1 MTPDQKTAL
10 KQALDQHSFRMSIKD
25 AAPEDIKQLPEDFQ
39 VPSYSANA
47 SPIYDNQLF
56 PKITSADDLIKLG
69 YATPEGVATENGEM
83 AISLKKAG
91 ALNDDYTL
99 NDTGKAMMANP
110 ADLLEEEN
118 LPLYNKAKELDLD
131 GSGRELSWGERY
143 TNFEKEMKEGAKNL
157 ALLIATATPTS
168 SITGGSPYAPVART
182 AKEQAAL
189 NLEASEALGGLVKS
203 GAQLATGVSKIAGAG
218 AIRALADSEA
228 EERLA
233 LSMFD
238 QRFEKIDRDIQ
249 ASRVSEVIDAM
260 GQMAGAELGLTEA
273 RKKNIELVGKEE
285 AAAIEK
291 RGESAGQFAGMIN
304 PYGAAAMTGK
314 VAFGVAGKGLGVA
327 FRPISRSLLQAD
339 SKAALVLERT
349 RQLASLE
356 RRTAGFQAAAQAA
369 ERQAVIAESMAE
381 KFSKAGLTDRA
392 NNALKLANQSR
403 GKGQEALTRVGGF
416 TDEITKVSDDLAKAT
431 QSAGVAD
438 KVLQMG
444 QVAKQIPYLPI
455 VAIGKTLELTGRGMI
470 GIDKGLSTFAAKVGA
485 DKAYNAMNR
494 ISSLSG
500 LGGAGAALGLGP
512 VAFIPAAARLAWSTA
527 PYLKAAGE
535 YVSLVGKEASKARGQ
550 IGFWKRIYEM
560 PNKGPAHRMVSGLMD
575 TATAGGLVTGMGSRV
590 TKGLLASY
598 PVDLAYE
605 WVSEGGDLNPNVFKQ
620 AAVETLFFGGT
631 GAALGGITMGS
642 ANRIKQ
648 LQNGDALNFYSSI
661 SDPAQRL
668 MYNGMPSDLKRVVGT
683 FSASNPGAKIQFV
696 DQGLGAY
703 DRNTKTVMINPNA
716 PNPLKPLLTHEFM
729 HHMLNNGI
737 GDGVIAQLVGDGFQ
751 TGGLLRGKDGSYDAQ
766 YSDFKEEYVG
776 RLRKQHEREVKLRD
790 AIGDPMTKSER
801 DFKTPDEKYLAEEY
815 FIETNVDDMLGLVES
830 GKLGKMAGRMIIN
843 DKVRALG
850 DSILNKSSILRDLH
864 FRIGGVID
872 NSGKM
877 VTGNGFL
884 GGKLYQSP
892 EVRRMFQKMVSE
904 SVGRRGGIDAAKRK
918 AREGVEIPIQG
929 KSDPIL
935 GELGSLWESD
945 SDGSPL
951 VDGNGDFV
959 PLKKETDELRS
970 QAGLLL
976 VDDLKA
982 RQNRGET
989 IPDGELAY
997 NPENNTWSGQYLNDR
1012 QIELLSLSGRFNSKQ
1027 IKQLKL
1033 LNEGARQTS
1042 DTNAD
1047 PATRGHRFSVIY
1059 QSALKKNRKG
1069 QWKYDQIKPQ
1079 LRDVVPYGVEIS
1091 KDGNIL
1097 IRIMSTNQL
1106 FANVSEK
1113 AASKRGRMLYDG
1125 NMETILRDAN
1135 AIIDLHGK
1143 NQATDAY
1150 FKEKYGGKWETHKSF
1165 INSVFGNVGKGHKDI
1180 NPLVASDRVDA
1191 VVKSYRL
1198 DRMNKATQLVG
1209 STQLPY
1215 QNNMIKINYLPEGE
1229 PIMDA
1234 NGEPKDLRNTPR
1246 YEATSQVK
1254 MPEQRQMPE
1263 GEAPAPSQTRFMP
1276 EGVDEDG
1283 FYSQLDKVITD
1294 KVPNRATVAQIM
1306 ATIDPTR
1313 GSGVKADEIKWSGVE
1328 QALASLEKDGKV
1340 SKEDLLNYL
1349 RNEGNVRFEE
1359 VTLSDPRSK
1368 KFHPGVRVEQTDEGW
1383 FIVTPT
1389 EDAGPFE
1396 SREQA
1401 EAEMND
1407 PNSGY
1412 LSTDPD
1418 LAGRG
1423 EVKFAQYVLPGGENY
1438 REVVLAMPS
1447 RDRSGNAE
1455 GRSPEEQAEYERDLA
1470 ATGEYRSSH
1479 FPDIPNYVA
1488 HMRVNERT
1496 DANGME
1502 GLFAE
1507 EFQSDRHQEGRK
1519 KGYALTPEEKAE
1531 IASLEAKA
1539 KRNGGIVKLNAEDK
1553 ARWDELG
1560 AKFETQGIA
1569 DAPFRTTW
1577 PLQLFKRLLRD
1588 AVDSGKDWVG
1598 WTVGD
1603 TQNERFDLSK
1613 SVDFIKHKPLDGY
1626 PDGSKRITIQLL
1638 EGRTVVIGV
1647 DANGRIVSGVGN
1659 SAAYEG
1665 KTLEDVIGKD
1675 VAARILAGEGK
1686 PQSETA
1692 WGAGLAAAD
1701 EMTLRG
1707 NDLKMGGSG
1716 MRGFYDTM
1724 QPKEVGK
1731 YVKQWGGKVE
1741 KGVVSSADEMSA
1753 PQGAAITNIV
1763 DSDGT
1768 VLSSYDQAD
1777 AGTRRDLAQRW
1788 LDYSSHIY
1796 PDARL
1801 EEGNQTSNAPEAPIW
1816 RVNITPEMRK
1826 LSQTGQMRYL
1836 PESGE
1841 TNTNVDNATA
1851 QKLDNEPTLTRYRA
1865 MALIDGKLYPPMST
1879 SIGKSR
1885 RPPEE
1890 IGKWMK
1896 AEERPDLV
1904 PTTGRNAGNFRLK
1917 GPNGDD
1923 VWAIYAPYFHSS
1935 SNPLNDQFSAA
1946 YKKPLVTVEVEIP
1959 ANDEYQAKGSK
1970 RAVGEHKWA
1979 GGRMVNLS
1987 RYAKIKRIVPD
1998 SEVASLISKSIPKG
2012 TVIKDNVVT
2021 PSLRRELEKVGVEI
2035 KTSGLVKTD
2044 KRFLPEDYKS
2054 HHDETLLRSAWNGK
2068 ELDLTRP
2075 FKASESLPSLA
2086 MRTNWNDKPLVNKD
2100 DFDFTKKARVIFG
2113 KNKNGDDVTIKFDP
2127 NLLNIPS
2134 IVDFA
2139 DVYTGEQIQY
2149 TIADRMSAVD
2159 GDMGG
2164 ALHAFLKN
2172 NDVIIEGPDG
2182 RKYKVGWGNNSSTVG
2197 TKMRRKAKDGAKV
2210 LMVYLMGNDAHQS
2223 NTRTVRLFDTQL
2235 ENSSMPSHMVGI
2247 ARAYS
2252 YIAIKEIKYQ
2262 SAIKEVERIDAL
2274 IQKAKKAGKSKRGP
2288 DYIDGLKS
2296 EKNLAIKES
2305 QKIKVSSYENELSGI
2320 FRKVKS
2326 SQTRLSNGLGK
2337 QSTVDANIEELINFA
2352 ASAKGK
2358 KLIGE
2363 IPSKFIYEMTG
2374 TFDGRKSA
2382 VSQISNLKLSDFDG
2396 PALSAATADMETGDK
2411 NAVVAA
2417 IDLSDDQDFF
2427 MLYMGNDPKQANA
2440 MTASEKAA
2448 AANLKQNNNFV
2459 IHEAYD
2465 TLILSPLDGRRNLNS
2480 RMENA
2485 LDAVPDSFQDVLD
2498 DRPSVKAQV
2507 GKTNAK
2513 GNLILSEDNLLN
2525 TVRDQQSVPL
2535 IYNPKK

>member
-25 AAPEDIKQLPEDFQ
+25 AAPEDIEQLPEDFQ

-110 ADLLEEEN
+110 ADLLKEEN

-131 GSGRELSWGERY
+131 GSGKELSWGD
-143 TNFEKEMKEGAKNL
+143 TFSQFGKEVKEGAKNL
-157 ALLIATATPTS
+157 ALLLATATPTS

-189 NLEASEALGGLVKS
+189 NLEAEGALGGLVKS
-203 GAQLATGVSKIAGAG
+203 GAQLATGVYKIAGTG
-218 AIRALADSEA
+218 LIKALADSEE
-228 EERLA
+228 EEREA
-233 LSMFD
+233 LSSFD

-249 ASRVSEVIDAM
+249 ASRASEVIDAM

-273 RKKNIELVGKEE
+273 REKNVELVGKEE

-403 GKGQEALTRVGGF
+403 VKGQEALTRVGGF

-444 QVAKQIPYLPI
+444 QVAKQIPYLPV

-575 TATAGGLVTGMGSRV
+575 TATAGGLVTGMGSRI

-843 DKVRALG
+843 DKGRALG

-918 AREGVEIPIQG
+918 AREGVEIPIRG

-935 GELGSLWESD
+935 GELNSLWESD

-1097 IRIMSTNQL
+1097 IRVMSTNQL

-1263 GEAPAPSQTRFMP
+1263 GEAPTSSQTRFMP

-1283 FYSQLDKVITD
+1283 FYSQLDKVIAD

-1313 GSGVKADEIKWSGVE
+1313 GSGVKADEIKWSGIE
-1328 QALASLEKDGKV
+1328 QALTSLEKDGKV

-1349 RNEGNVRFEE
+1349 RNEGAVRFEE

-1368 KFHPGVRVEQTDEGW
+1368 KFHSGVRVEQTDEGW

-1438 REVVLAMPS
+1438 REVVLAMPQQQGLPTGHSFDEKINNGNS
-1447 RDRSGNAE
+1447 RWFIKNQEGKSVAVGN
-1455 GRSPEEQAEYERDLA
+1455 SQAEALGDYYTKYPKSA
-1470 ATGEYRSSH
+1470 SQYTSSH

-1488 HMRVNERT
+1488 HMRTNERT
-1496 DANGME
+1496 DADGME

-1519 KGYALTPEEKAE
+1519 KGYVTTENEKQSASNRIKEIRKLQNELDPNSEQYKKLESEVPELART
-1531 IASLEAKA
+1531 ISTDASG
-1539 KRNGGIVKLNAEDK
+1539 R
-1553 ARWDELG
+1553 
-1560 AKFETQGIA
+1560 IA

-1613 SVDFIKHKPLDGY
+1613 SVDKISVPMVNAESRSVRIDEKGGSSFKLMVRNDGTVEGQMSAGQFTGKKLD
-1626 PDGSKRITIQLL
+1626 
-1638 EGRTVVIGV
+1638 E
-1647 DANGRIVSGVGN
+1647 
-1659 SAAYEG
+1659 
-1665 KTLEDVIGKD
+1665 VIGKD
-1675 VAARILAGEGK
+1675 MADKIMAA
-1686 PQSETA
+1686 TA
-1692 WGAGLAAAD
+1692 PVD
-1701 EMTLRG
+1701 FEG
-1707 NDLKMGGSG
+1707 NDLKVGGSG

-1741 KGVVSSADEMSA
+1741 KTDLEQSTEADIMS
-1753 PQGAAITNIV
+1753 G
-1763 DSDGT
+1763 
-1768 VLSSYDQAD
+1768 
-1777 AGTRRDLAQRW
+1777 
-1788 LDYSSHIY
+1788 
-1796 PDARL
+1796 
-1801 EEGNQTSNAPEAPIW
+1801 EEAETGSVPIW

-1841 TNTNVDNATA
+1841 TNTTVDNATA
-1851 QKLDNEPTLTRYRA
+1851 EKLDKEPTLTRYRA

-2021 PSLRRELEKVGVEI
+2021 PSLRRELEKIGVEI

-2044 KRFLPEDYKS
+2044 KRLLPAAKS
-2054 HHDETLLRSAWNGK
+2054 
-2068 ELDLTRP
+2068 
-2075 FKASESLPSLA
+2075 
-2086 MRTNWNDKPLVNKD
+2086 
-2100 DFDFTKKARVIFG
+2100 
-2113 KNKNGDDVTIKFDP
+2113 
-2127 NLLNIPS
+2127 
-2134 IVDFA
+2134 
-2139 DVYTGEQIQY
+2139 
-2149 TIADRMSAVD
+2149 
-2159 GDMGG
+2159 
-2164 ALHAFLKN
+2164 
-2172 NDVIIEGPDG
+2172 
-2182 RKYKVGWGNNSSTVG
+2182 
-2197 TKMRRKAKDGAKV
+2197 
-2210 LMVYLMGNDAHQS
+2210 
-2223 NTRTVRLFDTQL
+2223 
-2235 ENSSMPSHMVGI
+2235 
-2247 ARAYS
+2247 
-2252 YIAIKEIKYQ
+2252 IAI
-2262 SAIKEVERIDAL
+2262 A
-2274 IQKAKKAGKSKRGP
+2274 AK
-2288 DYIDGLKS
+2288 LK
-2296 EKNLAIKES
+2296 
-2305 QKIKVSSYENELSGI
+2305 
-2320 FRKVKS
+2320 
-2326 SQTRLSNGLGK
+2326 
-2337 QSTVDANIEELINFA
+2337 
-2352 ASAKGK
+2352 
-2358 KLIGE
+2358 
-2363 IPSKFIYEMTG
+2363 
-2374 TFDGRKSA
+2374 
-2382 VSQISNLKLSDFDG
+2382 
-2396 PALSAATADMETGDK
+2396 
-2411 NAVVAA
+2411 
-2417 IDLSDDQDFF
+2417 
-2427 MLYMGNDPKQANA
+2427 
-2440 MTASEKAA
+2440 
-2448 AANLKQNNNFV
+2448 
-2459 IHEAYD
+2459 
-2465 TLILSPLDGRRNLNS
+2465 
-2480 RMENA
+2480 
-2485 LDAVPDSFQDVLD
+2485 
-2498 DRPSVKAQV
+2498 
-2507 GKTNAK
+2507 
-2513 GNLILSEDNLLN
+2513 
-2525 TVRDQQSVPL
+2525 
-2535 IYNPKK
+2535 

>member
-25 AAPEDIKQLPEDFQ
+25 AAPEEIEQLPEDFQ
-39 VPSYSANA
+39 VPSYSVNT
-47 SPIYDNQLF
+47 SPVYDNQLF

-69 YATPEGVATENGEM
+69 YATPEGTATENGQM
-83 AISLKKAG
+83 AISLKRAG

-118 LPLYNKAKELDLD
+118 LPLYIKAKELDLD
-131 GSGRELSWGERY
+131 GSGRELSWGEHY
-143 TNFEKEMKEGAKNL
+143 ANLEKEVKEGAKNL
-157 ALLIATATPTS
+157 SILLATASPTS
-168 SITGGSPYAPVART
+168 SITGGSPYEPVVRT
-182 AKEQAAL
+182 TKEQAAL
-189 NLEASEALGGLVKS
+189 NLEAEAALGGLVKS

-218 AIRALADSEA
+218 AIKALADSEA

-444 QVAKQIPYLPI
+444 QVAKQIPYLPV

-590 TKGLLASY
+590 TKGLLSSY

-1033 LNEGARQTS
+1033 LNEGARKTS

-1246 YEATSQVK
+1246 YEAVSQVK
-1254 MPEQRQMPE
+1254 MPEQVRQMPE
-1263 GEAPAPSQTRFMP
+1263 KRVAFEQDQDKKAQTNGNQPTTIQAESSRTGTGRPETQGGGLRGQGGLPRGTEQLQPLYSPRDSGIPLEGLPATVKVPGLGRVTFGPNETSRQVAADYAKSVGIDYNPPKQYAEVDEARATSIAAEYDKMVHAPNDPKVKASYDAMIKETLAQWEAIKKTGLKVEAIPAGAPNPYEASPRLAVIDVNDNNHLWFFPTEAGFGTAETADIDISGNPLMAPTGEILNGHKMLANDVFRVVHDYFGHIKEGVGFRADGEENAWRSHSSMYSDLARPAMTSETRGQNSWVNYGPYGEHNRNAKGDTIYAPQKTGIMPDWVMQEGASDPKSNNVRFMP
-1276 EGVDEDG
+1276 EGKSKAKTAPRSYRRSNKE
-1283 FYSQLDKVITD
+1283 Y
-1294 KVPNRATVAQIM
+1294 R
-1306 ATIDPTR
+1306 DPT
-1313 GSGVKADEIKWSGVE
+1313 
-1328 QALASLEKDGKV
+1328 L
-1340 SKEDLLNYL
+1340 
-1349 RNEGNVRFEE
+1349 
-1359 VTLSDPRSK
+1359 
-1368 KFHPGVRVEQTDEGW
+1368 
-1383 FIVTPT
+1383 
-1389 EDAGPFE
+1389 
-1396 SREQA
+1396 
-1401 EAEMND
+1401 
-1407 PNSGY
+1407 
-1412 LSTDPD
+1412 
-1418 LAGRG
+1418 
-1423 EVKFAQYVLPGGENY
+1423 
-1438 REVVLAMPS
+1438 
-1447 RDRSGNAE
+1447 
-1455 GRSPEEQAEYERDLA
+1455 
-1470 ATGEYRSSH
+1470 
-1479 FPDIPNYVA
+1479 
-1488 HMRVNERT
+1488 
-1496 DANGME
+1496 
-1502 GLFAE
+1502 
-1507 EFQSDRHQEGRK
+1507 
-1519 KGYALTPEEKAE
+1519 
-1531 IASLEAKA
+1531 A
-1539 KRNGGIVKLNAEDK
+1539 KR
-1553 ARWDELG
+1553 
-1560 AKFETQGIA
+1560 IA
-1569 DAPFRTTW
+1569 F
-1577 PLQLFKRLLRD
+1577 
-1588 AVDSGKDWVG
+1588 
-1598 WTVGD
+1598 
-1603 TQNERFDLSK
+1603 
-1613 SVDFIKHKPLDGY
+1613 
-1626 PDGSKRITIQLL
+1626 
-1638 EGRTVVIGV
+1638 
-1647 DANGRIVSGVGN
+1647 
-1659 SAAYEG
+1659 
-1665 KTLEDVIGKD
+1665 
-1675 VAARILAGEGK
+1675 
-1686 PQSETA
+1686 
-1692 WGAGLAAAD
+1692 
-1701 EMTLRG
+1701 
-1707 NDLKMGGSG
+1707 
-1716 MRGFYDTM
+1716 
-1724 QPKEVGK
+1724 
-1731 YVKQWGGKVE
+1731 
-1741 KGVVSSADEMSA
+1741 
-1753 PQGAAITNIV
+1753 AI
-1763 DSDGT
+1763 
-1768 VLSSYDQAD
+1768 
-1777 AGTRRDLAQRW
+1777 
-1788 LDYSSHIY
+1788 
-1796 PDARL
+1796 
-1801 EEGNQTSNAPEAPIW
+1801 
-1816 RVNITPEMRK
+1816 
-1826 LSQTGQMRYL
+1826 
-1836 PESGE
+1836 
-1841 TNTNVDNATA
+1841 
-1851 QKLDNEPTLTRYRA
+1851 
-1865 MALIDGKLYPPMST
+1865 
-1879 SIGKSR
+1879 
-1885 RPPEE
+1885 
-1890 IGKWMK
+1890 
-1896 AEERPDLV
+1896 
-1904 PTTGRNAGNFRLK
+1904 
-1917 GPNGDD
+1917 
-1923 VWAIYAPYFHSS
+1923 
-1935 SNPLNDQFSAA
+1935 
-1946 YKKPLVTVEVEIP
+1946 
-1959 ANDEYQAKGSK
+1959 
-1970 RAVGEHKWA
+1970 
-1979 GGRMVNLS
+1979 
-1987 RYAKIKRIVPD
+1987 
-1998 SEVASLISKSIPKG
+1998 
-2012 TVIKDNVVT
+2012 
-2021 PSLRRELEKVGVEI
+2021 
-2035 KTSGLVKTD
+2035 SGLSEETE
-2044 KRFLPEDYKS
+2044 KR
-2054 HHDETLLRSAWNGK
+2054 
-2068 ELDLTRP
+2068 
-2075 FKASESLPSLA
+2075 
-2086 MRTNWNDKPLVNKD
+2086 NDK
-2100 DFDFTKKARVIFG
+2100 
-2113 KNKNGDDVTIKFDP
+2113 
-2127 NLLNIPS
+2127 
-2134 IVDFA
+2134 
-2139 DVYTGEQIQY
+2139 
-2149 TIADRMSAVD
+2149 
-2159 GDMGG
+2159 
-2164 ALHAFLKN
+2164 
-2172 NDVIIEGPDG
+2172 
-2182 RKYKVGWGNNSSTVG
+2182 
-2197 TKMRRKAKDGAKV
+2197 
-2210 LMVYLMGNDAHQS
+2210 
-2223 NTRTVRLFDTQL
+2223 
-2235 ENSSMPSHMVGI
+2235 
-2247 ARAYS
+2247 
-2252 YIAIKEIKYQ
+2252 
-2262 SAIKEVERIDAL
+2262 
-2274 IQKAKKAGKSKRGP
+2274 
-2288 DYIDGLKS
+2288 
-2296 EKNLAIKES
+2296 
-2305 QKIKVSSYENELSGI
+2305 
-2320 FRKVKS
+2320 
-2326 SQTRLSNGLGK
+2326 
-2337 QSTVDANIEELINFA
+2337 
-2352 ASAKGK
+2352 
-2358 KLIGE
+2358 
-2363 IPSKFIYEMTG
+2363 
-2374 TFDGRKSA
+2374 
-2382 VSQISNLKLSDFDG
+2382 
-2396 PALSAATADMETGDK
+2396 
-2411 NAVVAA
+2411 
-2417 IDLSDDQDFF
+2417 
-2427 MLYMGNDPKQANA
+2427 
-2440 MTASEKAA
+2440 
-2448 AANLKQNNNFV
+2448 
-2459 IHEAYD
+2459 
-2465 TLILSPLDGRRNLNS
+2465 
-2480 RMENA
+2480 
-2485 LDAVPDSFQDVLD
+2485 
-2498 DRPSVKAQV
+2498 
-2507 GKTNAK
+2507 
-2513 GNLILSEDNLLN
+2513 
-2525 TVRDQQSVPL
+2525 
-2535 IYNPKK
+2535 

>member
-1 MTPDQKTAL
+1 MTPDQKIAL

-25 AAPEDIKQLPEDFQ
+25 AAPKDFQ
-39 VPSYSANA
+39 VPSYSANT
-47 SPIYDNQLF
+47 SPVYDNQLF

-118 LPLYNKAKELDLD
+118 LPLYIKAKELDLD
-131 GSGRELSWGERY
+131 GSGRELSWGEHL
-143 TNFEKEMKEGAKNL
+143 EGLKKTVIKGGKNL
-157 ALLIATATPTS
+157 AVLLATASPTS
-168 SITGGSPYAPVART
+168 SLTGRSPYEQEAYT
-182 AKEQAAL
+182 DKERAAL
-189 NLEASEALGGLVKS
+189 NLEAEAALGGLVKS
-203 GAQLATGVSKIAGAG
+203 GAAMATGVSKIAGYG
-218 AIRALADSEA
+218 IIKALADSEA

-238 QRFEKIDRDIQ
+238 QKFEKIDRDIQ
-249 ASRVSEVIDAM
+249 ASKVSEVVDAM
-260 GQMAGAELGLTEA
+260 GQMAGAEFDAMGRMAGVELGLAGAGPDLTEA
-273 RKKNIELVGKEE
+273 RKKNIELVGEQE

-327 FRPISRSLLQAD
+327 FKPISRSLLQAD

-356 RRTAGFQAAAQAA
+356 RRAAGFKATAQAA

-392 NNALKLANQSR
+392 NNALRLANQSR
-403 GKGQEALTRVGGF
+403 EKGQELSTRLGGF
-416 TDEITKVSDDLAKAT
+416 TEEIAKVSDDLAKAT

-444 QVAKQIPYLPI
+444 QMAKQIPYLP
-455 VAIGKTLELTGRGMI
+455 VTAIGKTLELTGRGMI
-470 GIDKGLSTFAAKVGA
+470 GIDKGLSTLAAKIGA
-485 DKAYNAMNR
+485 DKAYNAMNK

-512 VAFIPAAARLAWSTA
+512 AAFIPAAAKLAWATA
-527 PYLKAAGE
+527 PYIKAAGE

-605 WVSEGGDLNPNVFKQ
+605 WVSEGGELNPNLFKQ

-642 ANRIKQ
+642 ANRIKA
-648 LQNGDALNFYSSI
+648 LQNGDAMNFYSSI

-729 HHMLNNGI
+729 HHMLNSGI
-737 GDGVIAQLVGDGFQ
+737 GDGVIANLVGDGFQ
-751 TGGLLRGKDGSYDAQ
+751 TGGILRSKDGGYDAQ
-766 YSDFKEEYVG
+766 YESFKGEYVN
-776 RLRKQHEREVKLRD
+776 RLRKQHDRQVKLRD
-790 AIGDPMTKSER
+790 AIGDPMTKNER
-801 DFKTPDEKYLAEEY
+801 EFKTPDEKYLAEEY

-850 DSILNKSSILRDLH
+850 DSILNKSAILRDLH
-864 FRIGGVID
+864 FRIGGVMD

-884 GGKLYQSP
+884 SGKLYQSP

-918 AREGVEIPIQG
+918 AREGVEISIQG

-935 GELGSLWESD
+935 GELGSLWETD

-951 VDGNGDFV
+951 VDNNGDFV

-970 QAGLLL
+970 QAGMLL

-982 RQNRGET
+982 RQSRGEA

-997 NPENNTWSGQYLNDR
+997 NPENNTWSGQYLNDK
-1012 QIELLSLSGRFNSKQ
+1012 QIDLLSLSGRFNSKQ
-1027 IKQLKL
+1027 IKQLRL
-1033 LNEGARQTS
+1033 LNEAARQTS
-1042 DTNAD
+1042 NTNAD
-1047 PATRGHRFSVIY
+1047 PATRGHRFSMIY
-1059 QSALKKNRKG
+1059 QPALKKNRKG

-1113 AASKRGRMLYDG
+1113 AASKRGRTLYDG

-1135 AIIDLHGK
+1135 AVIDLHGK

-1150 FKEKYGGKWETHKSF
+1150 FKEKYAGKWEDHKKF
-1165 INSVFGNVGKGHKDI
+1165 INSVFGNVGAGHKDI

-1215 QNNMIKINYLPEGE
+1215 QNNLIKINYLPEGE

-1234 NGEPKDLRNTPR
+1234 NGEPKDLRYGSRPVDQ
-1246 YEATSQVK
+1246 A

-1263 GEAPAPSQTRFMP
+1263 QATPVKRFTDQLTETPLGETFKVEVDGPLFRSVTQKDWDRIQEQGYLDSDQRYAVSKKEGVNMASSPLSAITYAPIGDNSVLLKINPSNIGLHGYAGDQYIRTWDRIKLEDIEDVGKFIGGETVPSYMSQSNESDIARKMPEVSPEDLNPVSNKQEAQRLFADGKRLFAVNEMDEKAAEITSVEMLNSYPADAIGWTEPEQAPA
-1276 EGVDEDG
+1276 
-1283 FYSQLDKVITD
+1283 
-1294 KVPNRATVAQIM
+1294 
-1306 ATIDPTR
+1306 
-1313 GSGVKADEIKWSGVE
+1313 
-1328 QALASLEKDGKV
+1328 
-1340 SKEDLLNYL
+1340 
-1349 RNEGNVRFEE
+1349 
-1359 VTLSDPRSK
+1359 
-1368 KFHPGVRVEQTDEGW
+1368 
-1383 FIVTPT
+1383 
-1389 EDAGPFE
+1389 
-1396 SREQA
+1396 
-1401 EAEMND
+1401 
-1407 PNSGY
+1407 
-1412 LSTDPD
+1412 
-1418 LAGRG
+1418 
-1423 EVKFAQYVLPGGENY
+1423 
-1438 REVVLAMPS
+1438 
-1447 RDRSGNAE
+1447 
-1455 GRSPEEQAEYERDLA
+1455 
-1470 ATGEYRSSH
+1470 
-1479 FPDIPNYVA
+1479 
-1488 HMRVNERT
+1488 
-1496 DANGME
+1496 
-1502 GLFAE
+1502 
-1507 EFQSDRHQEGRK
+1507 
-1519 KGYALTPEEKAE
+1519 
-1531 IASLEAKA
+1531 
-1539 KRNGGIVKLNAEDK
+1539 
-1553 ARWDELG
+1553 
-1560 AKFETQGIA
+1560 
-1569 DAPFRTTW
+1569 
-1577 PLQLFKRLLRD
+1577 
-1588 AVDSGKDWVG
+1588 
-1598 WTVGD
+1598 
-1603 TQNERFDLSK
+1603 
-1613 SVDFIKHKPLDGY
+1613 
-1626 PDGSKRITIQLL
+1626 
-1638 EGRTVVIGV
+1638 
-1647 DANGRIVSGVGN
+1647 
-1659 SAAYEG
+1659 
-1665 KTLEDVIGKD
+1665 
-1675 VAARILAGEGK
+1675 
-1686 PQSETA
+1686 
-1692 WGAGLAAAD
+1692 
-1701 EMTLRG
+1701 
-1707 NDLKMGGSG
+1707 
-1716 MRGFYDTM
+1716 
-1724 QPKEVGK
+1724 
-1731 YVKQWGGKVE
+1731 
-1741 KGVVSSADEMSA
+1741 
-1753 PQGAAITNIV
+1753 
-1763 DSDGT
+1763 
-1768 VLSSYDQAD
+1768 
-1777 AGTRRDLAQRW
+1777 
-1788 LDYSSHIY
+1788 
-1796 PDARL
+1796 
-1801 EEGNQTSNAPEAPIW
+1801 
-1816 RVNITPEMRK
+1816 
-1826 LSQTGQMRYL
+1826 LSQTGQMRFM
-1836 PESGE
+1836 P
-1841 TNTNVDNATA
+1841 
-1851 QKLDNEPTLTRYRA
+1851 
-1865 MALIDGKLYPPMST
+1865 DG
-1879 SIGKSR
+1879 
-1885 RPPEE
+1885 
-1890 IGKWMK
+1890 
-1896 AEERPDLV
+1896 
-1904 PTTGRNAGNFRLK
+1904 
-1917 GPNGDD
+1917 
-1923 VWAIYAPYFHSS
+1923 
-1935 SNPLNDQFSAA
+1935 
-1946 YKKPLVTVEVEIP
+1946 
-1959 ANDEYQAKGSK
+1959 
-1970 RAVGEHKWA
+1970 
-1979 GGRMVNLS
+1979 
-1987 RYAKIKRIVPD
+1987 
-1998 SEVASLISKSIPKG
+1998 
-2012 TVIKDNVVT
+2012 
-2021 PSLRRELEKVGVEI
+2021 
-2035 KTSGLVKTD
+2035 
-2044 KRFLPEDYKS
+2044 YKS
-2054 HHDETLLRSAWNGK
+2054 HHDEALLRSAWNGK
-2068 ELDLTRP
+2068 ELDLPRP
-2075 FKASESLPSLA
+2075 FKAGESLPSLA
-2086 MRTNWNDKPLVNKD
+2086 MRTKWDDKPLENKD
-2100 DFDFTKKARVIFG
+2100 NFDFKRKARVIFG
-2113 KNKNGDDVTIKFDP
+2113 KNKNGQDVTIKYDP
-2127 NLLNIPS
+2127 NLLNAPS

-2164 ALHAFLKN
+2164 PLHPFLKN
-2172 NDVIIEGPDG
+2172 NDIVIRGPDG
-2182 RKYKVGWGNNSSTVG
+2182 REYVVGWGNNSTTVG
-2197 TKMRRKAKDGAKV
+2197 TKMRKKAKDGAKV

-2235 ENSSMPSHMVGI
+2235 ENSSMPSHMAGI
-2247 ARAYS
+2247 SRAYA
-2252 YIAIKEIKYQ
+2252 YIAIKEIKHQ
-2262 SAIKEVERIDAL
+2262 SSLKEVERIDGL
-2274 IQKAKKAGKSKRGP
+2274 IQKAKESKKGSG
-2288 DYIDGLKS
+2288 YIDELKS
-2296 EKNLAIKES
+2296 AKSAAIKES
-2305 QKIKVSSYENELSGI
+2305 QKIKVSAYDNELSGI
-2320 FRKVKS
+2320 FRKVKT
-2326 SQTRLSNGLGK
+2326 SQTRLNNGLGK
-2337 QSTVDANIEELINFA
+2337 QSTVDANIKELSDFA

-2358 KLIGE
+2358 RLIGE
-2363 IPSKFIYEMTG
+2363 TPSKFIYEMTK

-2382 VSQISNLKLSDFDG
+2382 VSQISNLRLYDFDG
-2396 PALSAATADMETGDK
+2396 PALSAATADMEAGDK
-2411 NAVVAA
+2411 NAVVTA
-2417 IDLSDDQDFF
+2417 IDLSNDQDFF
-2427 MLYMGNDPKQANA
+2427 MLYMGNDPKQMGA

-2448 AANLKQNNNFV
+2448 AAKLKQNSNFV

-2465 TLILSPLDGRRNLNS
+2465 TLILSPLDGRRKLNS

-2485 LDAVPDSFQDVLD
+2485 LDAVPDSFQDVLN

>member
-131 GSGRELSWGERY
+131 GSGKELSWGD
-143 TNFEKEMKEGAKNL
+143 TFSQFGKEVKEGAKNL
-157 ALLIATATPTS
+157 ALLLATATPTS

-189 NLEASEALGGLVKS
+189 NLEAEGALGGLVKS
-203 GAQLATGVSKIAGAG
+203 GAQLATGVLKIAGTG
-218 AIRALADSEA
+218 LIKALADSEE
-228 EERLA
+228 EEREA
-233 LSMFD
+233 LSSFD
-238 QRFEKIDRDIQ
+238 QRFEKTDRDIQ

-273 RKKNIELVGKEE
+273 REKNVELVGKEE

-444 QVAKQIPYLPI
+444 QVAKQIPYLPV

-575 TATAGGLVTGMGSRV
+575 TATAGGLVTGMGGRV

-918 AREGVEIPIQG
+918 AREGVEIPIRG

-935 GELGSLWESD
+935 GELNSLWESD

-1263 GEAPAPSQTRFMP
+1263 VSPAPSQTRFMP

-1283 FYSQLDKVITD
+1283 FYSQLDKVITE
-1294 KVPNRATVAQIM
+1294 KIPARATVAQIVGSLGEYIVTKTE
-1306 ATIDPTR
+1306 TIDGKDKTTVVGKFPYTGR
-1313 GSGVKADEIKWSGVE
+1313 DKAESLAAAVEKGRSDWSSPSKVKEDEIKWSGIE

-1349 RNEGNVRFEE
+1349 RNEGKVRFEE

-1423 EVKFAQYVLPGGENY
+1423 EVKFAQYVLPGGKNY
-1438 REVVLAMPS
+1438 REVVLAMPQKSADAVDTMS
-1447 RDRSGNAE
+1447 REELGKWYEAQVGYNPIEDDPSTTTTELRKMVREYHGEAPTSQIEAPVVSGYT
-1455 GRSPEEQAEYERDLA
+1455 SP
-1470 ATGEYRSSH
+1470 H

-1488 HMRVNERT
+1488 HMRTNERT
-1496 DANGME
+1496 DADGME

-1519 KGYALTPEEKAE
+1519 KGYNPEKPSK
-1531 IASLEAKA
+1531 I
-1539 KRNGGIVKLNAEDK
+1539 DY
-1553 ARWDELG
+1553 ARWDSEVSMLTPDQRSDEQR
-1560 AKFETQGIA
+1560 AIADRIDAWAERNPSTVA

-1613 SVDFIKHKPLDGY
+1613 SISEIAYWKEDDGWGIGALDLNG
-1626 PDGSKRITIQLL
+1626 D
-1638 EGRTVVIGV
+1638 TVMDQEYAK
-1647 DANGRIVSGVGN
+1647 DANALESMVGKELAQKIVN
-1659 SAAYEG
+1659 DEG
-1665 KTLEDVIGKD
+1665 GDGQDYQSRYLNQRTGQLEDGVKVFTGD
-1675 VAARILAGEGK
+1675 
-1686 PQSETA
+1686 
-1692 WGAGLAAAD
+1692 
-1701 EMTLRG
+1701 
-1707 NDLKMGGSG
+1707 DLKVGGSG
-1716 MRGFYDTM
+1716 MKGFYDNM
-1724 QPKEVGK
+1724 LPKEIGK

-1741 KGVVSSADEMSA
+1741 KTSLEQSTEADIMS
-1753 PQGAAITNIV
+1753 G
-1763 DSDGT
+1763 
-1768 VLSSYDQAD
+1768 
-1777 AGTRRDLAQRW
+1777 
-1788 LDYSSHIY
+1788 
-1796 PDARL
+1796 
-1801 EEGNQTSNAPEAPIW
+1801 EEAETGSVPIW

-1836 PESGE
+1836 PE
-1841 TNTNVDNATA
+1841 
-1851 QKLDNEPTLTRYRA
+1851 KLDSDY
-1865 MALIDGKLYPPMST
+1865 
-1879 SIGKSR
+1879 
-1885 RPPEE
+1885 
-1890 IGKWMK
+1890 MK
-1896 AEERPDLV
+1896 AVES
-1904 PTTGRNAGNFRLK
+1904 
-1917 GPNGDD
+1917 GD
-1923 VWAIYAPYFHSS
+1923 
-1935 SNPLNDQFSAA
+1935 
-1946 YKKPLVTVEVEIP
+1946 VE
-1959 ANDEYQAKGSK
+1959 AQQ
-1970 RAVGEHKWA
+1970 
-1979 GGRMVNLS
+1979 RMV
-1987 RYAKIKRIVPD
+1987 
-1998 SEVASLISKSIPKG
+1998 
-2012 TVIKDNVVT
+2012 
-2021 PSLRRELEKVGVEI
+2021 
-2035 KTSGLVKTD
+2035 
-2044 KRFLPEDYKS
+2044 
-2054 HHDETLLRSAWNGK
+2054 DEA
-2068 ELDLTRP
+2068 
-2075 FKASESLPSLA
+2075 
-2086 MRTNWNDKPLVNKD
+2086 
-2100 DFDFTKKARVIFG
+2100 
-2113 KNKNGDDVTIKFDP
+2113 
-2127 NLLNIPS
+2127 
-2134 IVDFA
+2134 
-2139 DVYTGEQIQY
+2139 
-2149 TIADRMSAVD
+2149 
-2159 GDMGG
+2159 
-2164 ALHAFLKN
+2164 
-2172 NDVIIEGPDG
+2172 
-2182 RKYKVGWGNNSSTVG
+2182 
-2197 TKMRRKAKDGAKV
+2197 
-2210 LMVYLMGNDAHQS
+2210 
-2223 NTRTVRLFDTQL
+2223 
-2235 ENSSMPSHMVGI
+2235 
-2247 ARAYS
+2247 
-2252 YIAIKEIKYQ
+2252 
-2262 SAIKEVERIDAL
+2262 
-2274 IQKAKKAGKSKRGP
+2274 AKKAG
-2288 DYIDGLKS
+2288 Y
-2296 EKNLAIKES
+2296 
-2305 QKIKVSSYENELSGI
+2305 
-2320 FRKVKS
+2320 
-2326 SQTRLSNGLGK
+2326 
-2337 QSTVDANIEELINFA
+2337 
-2352 ASAKGK
+2352 
-2358 KLIGE
+2358 
-2363 IPSKFIYEMTG
+2363 
-2374 TFDGRKSA
+2374 
-2382 VSQISNLKLSDFDG
+2382 
-2396 PALSAATADMETGDK
+2396 
-2411 NAVVAA
+2411 
-2417 IDLSDDQDFF
+2417 
-2427 MLYMGNDPKQANA
+2427 
-2440 MTASEKAA
+2440 
-2448 AANLKQNNNFV
+2448 
-2459 IHEAYD
+2459 
-2465 TLILSPLDGRRNLNS
+2465 
-2480 RMENA
+2480 
-2485 LDAVPDSFQDVLD
+2485 
-2498 DRPSVKAQV
+2498 SVKAYHGTPEGGFVAFETQRENLKEGAGNTADPNTFLGAHFAEEESV
-2507 GKTNAK
+2507 ARRFMDELYGGNKKQKNPQLYGVYLKIQNPLGGDSFVPNDIIATKEIAIKQRSKYKEVKEKIQKLNDELRNKELDSNIKGDVNLISIGKISEWVESKNNESKSKFPKEHSVIEKLKQQADEISSKLGRSRQIQIPNGKTLFLEGDRGLVSEGEFGIEALSNVGTGRNPEAEASKSEDRRWRTAIGRSMRKNFDKLGYDAVIYNNEVEGGVSIIVPTPEQIKSADPITRDDSGNVIPLSKRFDVGSRDIRFMPEGKSKAK
-2513 GNLILSEDNLLN
+2513 TAPRSYRRSNKEYRDPTLAKRIAFAISGLSEETEKRND
-2525 TVRDQQSVPL
+2525 
-2535 IYNPKK
+2535 K

>member
-25 AAPEDIKQLPEDFQ
+25 AAPEDIEQLPEDFQ

-110 ADLLEEEN
+110 ADLLKEEN

-131 GSGRELSWGERY
+131 GSGKELSWGD
-143 TNFEKEMKEGAKNL
+143 TFSQFGKEVKEGAKNL
-157 ALLIATATPTS
+157 ALLLATATPTS

-189 NLEASEALGGLVKS
+189 NLEAEGALGGLVKS
-203 GAQLATGVSKIAGAG
+203 GAQLATGVYKIAGTG
-218 AIRALADSEA
+218 LIKALADSEE
-228 EERLA
+228 EEREA
-233 LSMFD
+233 LSSFD

-249 ASRVSEVIDAM
+249 ASRASEVIDAM

-273 RKKNIELVGKEE
+273 REKNVELVGKEE

-327 FRPISRSLLQAD
+327 FRPISRSFLQAD

-403 GKGQEALTRVGGF
+403 VKGQEALTRVGGF

-444 QVAKQIPYLPI
+444 QVAKQIPYLPV

-575 TATAGGLVTGMGSRV
+575 TATAGGLVTGMGSRI

-843 DKVRALG
+843 DKGRALG

-918 AREGVEIPIQG
+918 AREGVEIPIRG

-935 GELGSLWESD
+935 GELNSLWESD

-1097 IRIMSTNQL
+1097 IRVMSTNQL

-1263 GEAPAPSQTRFMP
+1263 GEAPTSSQTRFMP

-1283 FYSQLDKVITD
+1283 FYSQLDKVIAD

-1313 GSGVKADEIKWSGVE
+1313 GSGVKADEIKWSGIE
-1328 QALASLEKDGKV
+1328 QALTSLEKDGKV

-1349 RNEGNVRFEE
+1349 RNEGAVRFEE

-1368 KFHPGVRVEQTDEGW
+1368 KFHSGVRVEQTDEGW

-1438 REVVLAMPS
+1438 REVVLAMPQQQGLPTGHSFDEKINNGNS
-1447 RDRSGNAE
+1447 RWFIKNQEGKSVAVGN
-1455 GRSPEEQAEYERDLA
+1455 SQAEALGDYYTKYPKSA
-1470 ATGEYRSSH
+1470 SQYTSSH

-1488 HMRVNERT
+1488 HMRTNERT
-1496 DANGME
+1496 DADGME

-1519 KGYALTPEEKAE
+1519 KGYVTTENEKQSASNRIKEIRKLQNELDPNSEQYKKLESEVPELART
-1531 IASLEAKA
+1531 ISTDASG
-1539 KRNGGIVKLNAEDK
+1539 R
-1553 ARWDELG
+1553 
-1560 AKFETQGIA
+1560 IA

-1613 SVDFIKHKPLDGY
+1613 SVDKISVPMVNAESRSVRIDEKGGSSFKLMVRNDGTVEGQMSAGQFTGKKLD
-1626 PDGSKRITIQLL
+1626 
-1638 EGRTVVIGV
+1638 E
-1647 DANGRIVSGVGN
+1647 
-1659 SAAYEG
+1659 
-1665 KTLEDVIGKD
+1665 VIGKD
-1675 VAARILAGEGK
+1675 MADKIMAA
-1686 PQSETA
+1686 TA
-1692 WGAGLAAAD
+1692 PVD
-1701 EMTLRG
+1701 FEG
-1707 NDLKMGGSG
+1707 NDLKVGGSG

-1741 KGVVSSADEMSA
+1741 KTDLEQSTEADIMS
-1753 PQGAAITNIV
+1753 G
-1763 DSDGT
+1763 
-1768 VLSSYDQAD
+1768 
-1777 AGTRRDLAQRW
+1777 
-1788 LDYSSHIY
+1788 
-1796 PDARL
+1796 
-1801 EEGNQTSNAPEAPIW
+1801 EEAETGSVPIW

-1841 TNTNVDNATA
+1841 TNTTVDNATA
-1851 QKLDNEPTLTRYRA
+1851 EKLDKEPTLTRYRA

-2021 PSLRRELEKVGVEI
+2021 PSLRRELEKIGVEI

-2044 KRFLPEDYKS
+2044 KRLLPAAKS
-2054 HHDETLLRSAWNGK
+2054 
-2068 ELDLTRP
+2068 
-2075 FKASESLPSLA
+2075 
-2086 MRTNWNDKPLVNKD
+2086 
-2100 DFDFTKKARVIFG
+2100 
-2113 KNKNGDDVTIKFDP
+2113 
-2127 NLLNIPS
+2127 
-2134 IVDFA
+2134 
-2139 DVYTGEQIQY
+2139 
-2149 TIADRMSAVD
+2149 
-2159 GDMGG
+2159 
-2164 ALHAFLKN
+2164 
-2172 NDVIIEGPDG
+2172 
-2182 RKYKVGWGNNSSTVG
+2182 
-2197 TKMRRKAKDGAKV
+2197 
-2210 LMVYLMGNDAHQS
+2210 
-2223 NTRTVRLFDTQL
+2223 
-2235 ENSSMPSHMVGI
+2235 
-2247 ARAYS
+2247 
-2252 YIAIKEIKYQ
+2252 IAI
-2262 SAIKEVERIDAL
+2262 A
-2274 IQKAKKAGKSKRGP
+2274 AK
-2288 DYIDGLKS
+2288 LK
-2296 EKNLAIKES
+2296 
-2305 QKIKVSSYENELSGI
+2305 
-2320 FRKVKS
+2320 
-2326 SQTRLSNGLGK
+2326 
-2337 QSTVDANIEELINFA
+2337 
-2352 ASAKGK
+2352 
-2358 KLIGE
+2358 
-2363 IPSKFIYEMTG
+2363 
-2374 TFDGRKSA
+2374 
-2382 VSQISNLKLSDFDG
+2382 
-2396 PALSAATADMETGDK
+2396 
-2411 NAVVAA
+2411 
-2417 IDLSDDQDFF
+2417 
-2427 MLYMGNDPKQANA
+2427 
-2440 MTASEKAA
+2440 
-2448 AANLKQNNNFV
+2448 
-2459 IHEAYD
+2459 
-2465 TLILSPLDGRRNLNS
+2465 
-2480 RMENA
+2480 
-2485 LDAVPDSFQDVLD
+2485 
-2498 DRPSVKAQV
+2498 
-2507 GKTNAK
+2507 
-2513 GNLILSEDNLLN
+2513 
-2525 TVRDQQSVPL
+2525 
-2535 IYNPKK
+2535 